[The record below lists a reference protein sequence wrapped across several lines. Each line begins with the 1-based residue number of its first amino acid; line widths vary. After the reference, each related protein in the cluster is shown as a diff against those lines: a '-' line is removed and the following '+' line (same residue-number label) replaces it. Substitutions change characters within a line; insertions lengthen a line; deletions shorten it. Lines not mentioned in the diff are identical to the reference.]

1 MANETIKEWQQDV
14 HWVAWNK
21 GWYDDWPDVYD
32 PHHVASRLA
41 NITSECSEALED
53 LKRAKKL
60 EDLKVVSRRLDY
72 PKPLGF
78 GIELADIVIRTMDLA
93 ELLDIDLQKMMEEKH
108 AYNKTRKH
116 RHGGKSL

>member
-1 MANETIKEWQQDV
+1 MAYTTIKEWQVDV
-14 HWVAWNK
+14 NDVAFKK

-41 NITSECSEALED
+41 NVMRECGEALED
-53 LKRAKKL
+53 LKRAKKI
-60 EDLKVVSRRLDY
+60 EDLKVVKYKMDDS
-72 PKPLGF
+72 KPFGF
-78 GIELADIVIRTMDLA
+78 GIELADVVIRTMDLA

>member
-1 MANETIKEWQQDV
+1 MAYTTIKEWQVDV
-14 HWVAWNK
+14 NDVAFKK

-41 NITSECSEALED
+41 NVMRECGEALED
-53 LKRAKKL
+53 LKRAKKI
-60 EDLKVVSRRLDY
+60 EDLKVVTYRVDD
-72 PKPLGF
+72 PKPQGF
-78 GIELADIVIRTMDLA
+78 GIELADVVIRTMDLA
-93 ELLDIDLQKMMEEKH
+93 ELLDIDLQKMMELKH